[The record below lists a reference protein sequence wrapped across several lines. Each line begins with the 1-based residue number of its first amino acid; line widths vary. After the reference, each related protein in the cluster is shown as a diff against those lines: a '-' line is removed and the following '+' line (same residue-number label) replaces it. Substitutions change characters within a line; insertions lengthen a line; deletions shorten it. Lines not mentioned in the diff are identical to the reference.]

1 MMIIDGTLP
10 ATLACLRAIPD
21 PGQRLAA
28 FTGAII
34 AQGGTILLPPDGD
47 SNWGPL
53 LVEFS
58 FKGILGTGSSAGEAL
73 ADWMTCAARVVAS
86 ECALFAPDTTAA
98 DLRDACLMVR
108 TRSEN
113 PAAIEQGRR
122 VERALQLGMQ

>member
-10 ATLACLRAIPD
+10 ATLACLQAIPD

-47 SNWGPL
+47 TWGPL

-58 FKGILGTGSSAGEAL
+58 FKGIFGTGTTAEEAM
-73 ADWMTCAARVVAS
+73 ADWMICAARVVAAES
-86 ECALFAPDTTAA
+86 ALFAPDTSAA
-98 DLRDACLMVR
+98 DLRNACLMVR